1 MTIYLADGSPSAP
14 SSSKIMSTL
23 FSSQSAPSLRKAN
36 AAPLHSASLTSAQAA
51 ALKNT
56 SLETHVGSVLVF
68 TEEGT
73 LIYATENLP
82 DRLKKL
88 AATGSGTMPQ
98 EILLICQMLRQ
109 CRSRFPSQNWAME
122 FDSFTKDAI
131 ALRIRSRWLK
141 LEGFDQPCILLIVE
155 DHQQMMQDIVL
166 DEVQG
171 WGLTPREQEV
181 WLHHQAGCTYSQI
194 AEQLFITINTVKKHM
209 RSVYAKRR
217 AQDTAC

>member
-1 MTIYLADGSPSAP
+1 MN
-14 SSSKIMSTL
+14 TL
-23 FSSQSAPSLRKAN
+23 FSSRSAPST
-36 AAPLHSASLTSAQAA
+36 APLHPAALTSAQAA
-51 ALKNT
+51 ALENT

-68 TEEGT
+68 TEDGT

-88 AATGSGTMPQ
+88 MASAEPGVIPQ
-98 EILLICQMLRQ
+98 EILLICQMLKQ

-122 FDSFTKDAI
+122 FDIFTKDAI

-141 LEGFDQPCILLIVE
+141 LEGFAHPCILLIVE
-155 DHQQMMQDIVL
+155 DHQQMVQDIVL

-181 WLHHQAGCTYSQI
+181 WLHHQAGCTYHQI

-209 RSVYAKRR
+209 RSVHAKRR
-217 AQDTAC
+217 AQDTAG

>member
-1 MTIYLADGSPSAP
+1 M
-14 SSSKIMSTL
+14 MNTL
-23 FSSQSAPSLRKAN
+23 FSSQSAPSLSKTSAHST
-36 AAPLHSASLTSAQAA
+36 ATLHPASLTAAQAA
-51 ALKNT
+51 ALDNT
-56 SLETHVGSVLVF
+56 SLETQVGSVLVF
-68 TEEGT
+68 TEDGA
-73 LIYATENLP
+73 LIYATEHLP

-88 AATGSGTMPQ
+88 MASAGPGVMPE
-98 EILLICQMLRQ
+98 EILLICQMLKQ
-109 CRSRFPSQNWAME
+109 CRSRFPTQNWAME
-122 FDSFTKDAI
+122 FDIFTKDAI

-155 DHQQMMQDIVL
+155 DHQQMVQDIVL

-209 RSVYAKRR
+209 RSVHAKRR
-217 AQDTAC
+217 AQDIAH

>member
-1 MTIYLADGSPSAP
+1 
-14 SSSKIMSTL
+14 MSTL
-23 FSSQSAPSLRKAN
+23 FSSQSAPSLSKTS
-36 AAPLHSASLTSAQAA
+36 APSTAPRHPASLTAAQAA
-51 ALKNT
+51 ALGNT

-122 FDSFTKDAI
+122 FDIFTKAAI

-171 WGLTPREQEV
+171 WGLTPRAQEV
-181 WLHHQAGCTYSQI
+181 WLHHKAGCTYCQI

>member
-1 MTIYLADGSPSAP
+1 M
-14 SSSKIMSTL
+14 MNTL
-23 FSSQSAPSLRKAN
+23 FSSRSAPST
-36 AAPLHSASLTSAQAA
+36 APLHPAALTSAQAA
-51 ALKNT
+51 ALENT

-68 TEEGT
+68 TEDGT

-88 AATGSGTMPQ
+88 MASAEPGVIPQ
-98 EILLICQMLRQ
+98 EILLICQMLKQ

-122 FDSFTKDAI
+122 FDIFTKDAI

-141 LEGFDQPCILLIVE
+141 LEGFAHPCILLIVE
-155 DHQQMMQDIVL
+155 DHQQMVQDIVL

-181 WLHHQAGCTYSQI
+181 WLHHQAGCTYHQI

-209 RSVYAKRR
+209 RSVHAKRR
-217 AQDTAC
+217 AQDTAG

>member
-1 MTIYLADGSPSAP
+1 M
-14 SSSKIMSTL
+14 MNTL
-23 FSSQSAPSLRKAN
+23 FSSRSAPST
-36 AAPLHSASLTSAQAA
+36 APLHPAALTSAQAA
-51 ALKNT
+51 ALENT

-68 TEEGT
+68 TEDGT

-88 AATGSGTMPQ
+88 LASAEPGVIPQ
-98 EILLICQMLRQ
+98 EILLICQMLKQ

-122 FDSFTKDAI
+122 FDIFTKDAI